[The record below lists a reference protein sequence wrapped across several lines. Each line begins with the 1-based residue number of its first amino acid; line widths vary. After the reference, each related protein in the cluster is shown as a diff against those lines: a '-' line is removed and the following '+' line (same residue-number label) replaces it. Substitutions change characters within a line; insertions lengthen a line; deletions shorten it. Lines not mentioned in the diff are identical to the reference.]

1 MRPARGVLIPSSRER
16 IPRCISAK
24 GNPSAPRLR
33 ERRAANEHSP
43 LNRVV
48 AVTSAPLEK
57 LLPLRIQSGLC
68 HVTFAYD
75 AARSIDLD
83 RAGARIHEAT
93 ERSTLRHK
101 RPAPSYFEYQP
112 APLRL
117 TQDTEA
123 LKLGIFLTR
132 PSVDLLFYDF
142 GAVAVTYTVDIS
154 GPFAALLTLSEE
166 LYDNEPLLAD
176 SRLRVGQLLQAIGDA
191 ATQAH
196 SSPVVEDY
204 VVFHISSFDEAVDL
218 NRFPA
223 EYGQEIARVMRAEQ
237 RLLSEQEVADAF
249 AAHIS
254 YGLEDLTIVDWNAA
268 VLIDREGDDVRAVLE
283 YANVELL
290 EMRYLDQKL
299 DRALDQAYETLSKRT
314 FSLPRLLGYYGA
326 DLRSVAE
333 LQVDNAILFEG
344 VNNTLKL
351 LGDQYLARVYRLV
364 NRRFHLD
371 EWDGSILRKLQTLES
386 IYEKISD
393 QASNRRMEVLEWVI
407 VLLIAFSIALE
418 FIH

>member
-1 MRPARGVLIPSSRER
+1 
-16 IPRCISAK
+16 
-24 GNPSAPRLR
+24 
-33 ERRAANEHSP
+33 
-43 LNRVV
+43 
-48 AVTSAPLEK
+48 VTSAPTENDPL
-57 LLPLRIQSGLC
+57 LRIQEGRC
-68 HVTFAYD
+68 YVTFAYD
-75 AARSIDLD
+75 SARAIDLNK
-83 RAGARIHEAT
+83 AEARVHEAT
-93 ERSTLRHK
+93 QRSRLRHK

-117 TQDTEA
+117 SQDTEA
-123 LKLGIFLTR
+123 ISIGNFRTG
-132 PSVDLLFYDF
+132 PSVELQFYDF
-142 GAVAVTYTVDIS
+142 GAVAVTYTVDIA
-154 GPFAALLTLSEE
+154 GRFAELLTLAEA

-176 SRLRVGQLLQAIGDA
+176 SRLRIGQLLAVLGDA

-196 SSPVVEDY
+196 LSPVVEDY
-204 VVFHISSFDEAVDL
+204 IVFHIASFAEAIDV
-218 NRFPA
+218 NRFQD
-223 EYGQEIARVMRAEQ
+223 EHGQEIARILRAE
-237 RLLSEQEVADAF
+237 RRPLSEQEVSDAF
-249 AAHIS
+249 AARIS

-268 VLIDREGDDVRAVLE
+268 LLIDREGDDVRAVLE

-299 DRALDQAYETLSKRT
+299 DRALDQAYDTLSKRA
-314 FSLPRLLGYYGA
+314 FSLSRLLGYYGT

-351 LGDQYLARVYRLV
+351 LGDQYLARVYRLI

-371 EWDGSILRKLQTLES
+371 EWDASILRKLQTLES

-393 QASNRRMEVLEWVI
+393 QASNRRMEILEWVI
-407 VLLIAFSIALE
+407 VILIAFSIALE